1 MHTRGQRESERI
13 RAMLKQRGFSLT
25 ELMVGSAVGLL
36 VIAGALQLYLLNL
49 RATNDNLRLSRLN
62 QELRATLDLV
72 RNDVRRAGYWMLE
85 PGTDA
90 PSDNPFQ
97 STGNDIRLGRATGE
111 TASSCILYSYDLNGD
126 RLVGVGPSGPS
137 GPATSTDNLEQFG
150 MRLRNGQVQLRNG
163 GTAFECA
170 AGSWQAV
177 TDPDTE
183 ITRLHFELIEDCHNL
198 GDTAHDCVAGDA
210 ALLRRQ
216 IRIALSARSRSD
228 PNIVQELT
236 NTVAIA
242 NDKLFSAYP

>member
-1 MHTRGQRESERI
+1 
-13 RAMLKQRGFSLT
+13 MLRQRGFSLA

-62 QELRATLDLV
+62 QEMRATLDLL
-72 RNDVRRAGYWMLE
+72 RNDVRRAGHWMLE
-85 PGTDA
+85 PGTDSPA
-90 PSDNPFQ
+90 DNPFQ
-97 STGNDIRLGRATGE
+97 TAGNDIRLGRAAGE
-111 TASSCILYSYDLNGD
+111 AASSCILYSYDLNGD
-126 RLVGVGPSGPS
+126 RLVGVGPGGSAEPS
-137 GPATSTDNLEQFG
+137 TSTDNLEQFG
-150 MRLRNGQVQLRNG
+150 MRLRAGQVQLRTG
-163 GTAFECA
+163 GAFNCT

-183 ITRLHFELIEDCHNL
+183 ITRLQFELIEDCHNL
-198 GDTAHDCVAGDA
+198 SDTAHDCVTGNA

-228 PNIVQELT
+228 HNVVQELT